1 MGKEIERKFLVTNHA
16 YRHLDKGKLYRQ
28 GFLSVEPERVIRIR
42 AVEKKATLTIKA
54 MGKGIT
60 RDEYEYEIPF
70 SDARDLLANVCIQPL
85 IEKIRYCVQVGTL
98 TWEVD
103 EFLGE
108 NRGLIIAEVE
118 IENESDPLDV
128 PDWVGE
134 EVTHDLRY
142 YNNHLVKNPYKN
154 WG

>member
-1 MGKEIERKFLVTNHA
+1 
-16 YRHLDKGKLYRQ
+16 
-28 GFLSVEPERVIRIR
+28 
-42 AVEKKATLTIKA
+42 

-85 IEKIRYCVQVGTL
+85 IEKIRYRVQVGTL